1 MIGIKECA
9 NRIAEMVNDA
19 KVIAGISIDSK
30 LKSLGLSLS
39 GCEQV
44 R

>member
-1 MIGIKECA
+1 MIGIPKCA
-9 NRIAEMVNDA
+9 EKISEMVESA
-19 KVIAGISIDSK
+19 KIKAGISPETK

-44 R
+44 